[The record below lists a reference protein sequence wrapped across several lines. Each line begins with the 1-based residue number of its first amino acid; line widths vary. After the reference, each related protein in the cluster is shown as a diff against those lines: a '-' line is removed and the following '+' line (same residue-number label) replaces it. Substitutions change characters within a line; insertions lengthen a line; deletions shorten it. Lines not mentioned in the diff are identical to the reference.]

1 MSESGIT
8 FFNPSVVQK
17 RFEAKGRSEET
28 TRTTV
33 FSSPPAFSLNF
44 RVEVAQTEVS
54 RLGTML
60 STFFLPWNVASE
72 VFLRSPS
79 TSLKSGAFEPTGGR
93 SPIVWMGVPLSVT
106 VAMSSSLDGGGRGG
120 WERACR
126 RACWAGFVRPRH
138 PNGVRARAGVPERH
152 SPLSVLDAR
161 AGHQGRKREGGSFAV
176 EARTHRGTVQLG
188 YRSPSLMTS
197 RKVQDLWVTMA
208 RR

>member
-79 TSLKSGAFEPTGGR
+79 TSLKSGAFEPTGVR
-93 SPIVWMGVPLSVT
+93 SRMV
-106 VAMSSSLDGGGRGG
+106 GGGFPWGVRVAFSSFLRGG
-120 WERACR
+120 GGGGVGASLSPGLLGR
-126 RACWAGFVRPRH
+126 VR
-138 PNGVRARAGVPERH
+138 
-152 SPLSVLDAR
+152 
-161 AGHQGRKREGGSFAV
+161 
-176 EARTHRGTVQLG
+176 
-188 YRSPSLMTS
+188 
-197 RKVQDLWVTMA
+197 
-208 RR
+208 